1 MKPYGQTVRD
11 VLDFS
16 QTDRVFVI
24 TYLKVIWISAS
35 VKIPQNPNFP
45 FSLVEFL
52 IKSCTHLDISS
63 SLFIKKKK

>member
-24 TYLKVIWISAS
+24 TYLKAILISAS
-35 VKIPQNPNFP
+35 VKIPQNPTFTFFP
-45 FSLVEFL
+45 G
-52 IKSCTHLDISS
+52 
-63 SLFIKKKK
+63 